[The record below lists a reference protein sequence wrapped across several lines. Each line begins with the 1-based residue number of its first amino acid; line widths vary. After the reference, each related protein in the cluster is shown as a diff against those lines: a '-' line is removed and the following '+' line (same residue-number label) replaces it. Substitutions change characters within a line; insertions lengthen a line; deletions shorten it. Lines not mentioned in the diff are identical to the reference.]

1 VKGVDKMKNFNYF
14 IKDKSKEDLANL
26 LKDLFDSD
34 ILKNENR
41 YLLNISLSILD
52 IIESISLFLKT
63 TKEYN
68 TIIDFEEKII
78 KFSGKGFPYKNDL
91 TTLISIVSDSKN
103 FEYFVNQLK
112 TFEIIMRGWLVEEIR
127 IVYNESNVDEI
138 FKKYE
143 LVFYN
148 FEIMK
153 SKILNTADKLENFLM
168 ANGYRWEEKTTND
181 NVAKSMAATSDWKFS
196 SNNGAIGNDLSR
208 NNKSGF
214 SALPGGCRY
223 RYGDF
228 DDLGYYGHWWS
239 SSKYDINN
247 AHYYYLF
254 YDDTD
259 FFWSFYHGMASGFSV
274 RCVFDL

>member
-1 VKGVDKMKNFNYF
+1 MKNLNYF

-52 IIESISLFLKT
+52 VIESISLFLET
-63 TKEYN
+63 TKESN
-68 TIIDFEEKII
+68 TIIDFEEKTI

-91 TTLISIVSDSKN
+91 TTLISIVSDPQN

-127 IVYNESNVDEI
+127 IVYKESNIDEI
-138 FKKYE
+138 LKKYE

-153 SKILNTADKLENFLM
+153 SRILNNADKLEDFFNSNEYDSKAILENSNKNFNNVISNLQNPPDFDEILNM
-168 ANGYRWEEKTTND
+168 MVEETISEN
-181 NVAKSMAATSDWKFS
+181 
-196 SNNGAIGNDLSR
+196 
-208 NNKSGF
+208 NNKK
-214 SALPGGCRY
+214 L
-223 RYGDF
+223 DKIVI
-228 DDLGYYGHWWS
+228 L
-239 SSKYDINN
+239 
-247 AHYYYLF
+247 
-254 YDDTD
+254 
-259 FFWSFYHGMASGFSV
+259 
-274 RCVFDL
+274 

>member
-1 VKGVDKMKNFNYF
+1 MKNFNYF

-34 ILKNENR
+34 IFKNQNR
-41 YLLNISLSILD
+41 YLFNISLNILD
-52 IIESISLFLKT
+52 VIESISLFLET
-63 TKEYN
+63 TKKSN

-168 ANGYRWEEKTTND
+168 SNEYRNDKKDILENSNKHFNNVIANLQNPPNFDEILDMMVEETISEN
-181 NVAKSMAATSDWKFS
+181 
-196 SNNGAIGNDLSR
+196 
-208 NNKSGF
+208 NNKN
-214 SALPGGCRY
+214 L
-223 RYGDF
+223 DKIVI
-228 DDLGYYGHWWS
+228 L
-239 SSKYDINN
+239 
-247 AHYYYLF
+247 
-254 YDDTD
+254 
-259 FFWSFYHGMASGFSV
+259 
-274 RCVFDL
+274 